1 MKLVDE
7 LNQREFD
14 GLYRVR
20 RTIDSYQGPLV
31 VIDDEELMSDLRKA
45 ISLKNLSQFVESFTE
60 KQTKGDISPL

>member
-31 VIDDEELMSDLRKA
+31 VIDDEEYLNFSSNDYLGLANNEVLKA
-45 ISLKNLSQFVESFTE
+45 EHDS
-60 KQTKGDISPL
+60 GH